1 MPDRTGRQIGPIAS
15 YGQAIATSL
24 EMRGI
29 DSAAVFSEAAVP
41 LPASADP
48 LRRISNEE
56 VSRLFAIAVRI
67 TGDPYFGL
75 QVGQILTPSSLH
87 ALGFGLL
94 ASTSL
99 RDFYQRICNYYRV
112 VSQNADFQQYEKD
125 GQSILTAVNVVD
137 SVCGETQDVFAVM
150 ILRFIRRL
158 YQHDINPLWVDLLRP
173 CPEDGDQPYLDYFKC
188 PVQFGCSD
196 LRFAMDS
203 SMMDKPLPGASRE
216 LAQYNDEIVMG
227 YLEKLEKQNL
237 ENRVR
242 FLIISE
248 LASGTVSKQSIAD
261 GLYMSPRSLQLKLA
275 ALNTTFQDI
284 LDMTRQTLAQGYIE
298 QSGLAITEIAY
309 LLGFADTSNFTRA
322 FKRWT
327 GQPPSEYR
335 AQLERGRD

>member
-1 MPDRTGRQIGPIAS
+1 MT
-15 YGQAIATSL
+15 
-24 EMRGI
+24 
-29 DSAAVFSEAAVP
+29 
-41 LPASADP
+41 
-48 LRRISNEE
+48 
-56 VSRLFAIAVRI
+56 
-67 TGDPYFGL
+67 
-75 QVGQILTPSSLH
+75 
-87 ALGFGLL
+87 
-94 ASTSL
+94 
-99 RDFYQRICNYYRV
+99 
-112 VSQNADFQQYEKD
+112 K
-125 GQSILTAVNVVD
+125 
-137 SVCGETQDVFAVM
+137 
-150 ILRFIRRL
+150 
-158 YQHDINPLWVDLLRP
+158 
-173 CPEDGDQPYLDYFKC
+173 
-188 PVQFGCSD
+188 
-196 LRFAMDS
+196 
-203 SMMDKPLPGASRE
+203 
-216 LAQYNDEIVMG
+216 
-227 YLEKLEKQNL
+227 KLEKQNL